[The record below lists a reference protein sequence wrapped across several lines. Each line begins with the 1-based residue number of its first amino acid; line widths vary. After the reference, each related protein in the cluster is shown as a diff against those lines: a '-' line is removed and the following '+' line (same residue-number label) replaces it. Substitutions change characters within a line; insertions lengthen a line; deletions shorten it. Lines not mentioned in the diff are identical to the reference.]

1 VPISDV
7 AFRKKLQAVRKTAK
21 LTQVQLAQRLGKPQS
36 FVSKYENGERRLDV
50 LELIEVLRALKI
62 DVVKFVKE
70 LIY

>member
-1 VPISDV
+1 MPISDV